1 MSAAGAPD
9 GAQQVLVAV
18 AGGEIEAMLGR
29 PGEDVSE
36 IRVLSLVS
44 GNVTGYKI
52 GGRYLVPSTQ
62 IRVA

>member
-9 GAQQVLVAV
+9 GAQQILVTV
-18 AGGEIEAMLGR
+18 PGGEIEAMLGR

-44 GNVTGYKI
+44 GHVTGYKI